1 VNHAA
6 SRAGTPRL
14 LSVVVPVYNE
24 IDVLE
29 ELHRRMA
36 SALEDIPFELVVVDD
51 GSTDG
56 TAEAL
61 EALAAADARVR
72 VVPLSRNFGHQ
83 AALTAG
89 LDHARGNPV
98 VTIDGDLQDPPELI
112 PEMVD
117 HWQAGNDVVYAVRRR
132 RAGETRF
139 KRRTASL
146 FYRLFG
152 RLGSVEL
159 EPESGDFRLLDR
171 RPLEALLAMRE
182 RSRFLRGMTVWVGYR
197 QFALPYERDP
207 RYAGETKY
215 TLARMLRFSFD
226 AMTTFSRVPLQL
238 ATILGFAISVL
249 AFTAIPVIVVLRIT
263 GHYLPG
269 FATLTIIVL
278 LLGGIQLVAI
288 GILGEYLARTFD
300 EVKNRPLYVVRRPR
314 DSERSEAPEPG
325 VPAPP
330 MLEGSG
336 RAKVVAPD
344 DG

>member
-1 VNHAA
+1 VNHVATRTDPP
-6 SRAGTPRL
+6 SL
-14 LSVVVPVYNE
+14 LSVVAPLYNE
-24 IDVLE
+24 IDLVE
-29 ELHRRMA
+29 EFYRRVCA
-36 SALEDIPFELVVVDD
+36 ALDGLSFELVLVDD

-61 EALAAADARVR
+61 AALAAADPRVR

-89 LDHARGNPV
+89 LDNAQGDPV
-98 VTIDGDLQDPPELI
+98 VTMDGDLQDPPELI
-112 PEMVD
+112 PDMVAQ
-117 HWQAGNDVVYAVRRR
+117 WQAGNDVVYAVRRR
-132 RAGETRF
+132 RAGETNF

-152 RLGSVEL
+152 QLANVEL

-197 QFALPYERDP
+197 QFAIPYERDP

-215 TLARMLRFSFD
+215 TLTRMLRLSFD

-238 ATILGFAISVL
+238 ATILGFVISLL
-249 AFTAIPVIVVLRIT
+249 AFVAIPVIVVLRVT
-263 GHYLPG
+263 HHYLPG

-300 EVKNRPLYVVRRPR
+300 EVKDRPLYVVRRPR
-314 DSERSEAPEPG
+314 AADQPEAAGAET
-325 VPAPP
+325 PASP
-330 MLEGSG
+330 
-336 RAKVVAPD
+336 VVESARRTRLLAPD
-344 DG
+344 DS